1 MSAMPESNQSNYS
14 APMSLADAIQ
24 TGIAAATLNIQS
36 AQRRVNCDDLT
47 ARFFDNAVSSLEIMG
62 AQLID
67 ISNAEVDSYN
77 ELAEALE
84 NAELRLGIKQS
95 ELNDVQAQ
103 LNKQLLDQQEAI
115 ANATYASEQRA
126 AAAESQLSGLENKV
140 LESAAMITLRNE
152 QIETLNKS
160 FKEIMKL
167 DPHGLNKRCK
177 TAQDERNEARKT
189 VQDLSGRLKKSE
201 RELSTTRVG
210 YAQQKAEATRLAG
223 ELTRFET
230 LQKEMFGISEKR
242 LVSAVP
248 HPEHGLLT
256 YTPRIIA
263 YGIVADKKSNSE
275 RPYIV
280 SGLNFAFQIC
290 CDMGYA
296 LDIRINEWLMPNIQP
311 MDIFTSY
318 QPEGWVEFFHELI
331 MAETESR
338 RPELVRRVEWAKETM
353 IADLNLPI
361 TEDLADYLS
370 DRGLFSLFDVVH
382 FRKNGLVSV
391 HSLQPDDAQ
400 RLLDLCYAEVNAWE
414 KRQEG
419 NFYVR

>member
-1 MSAMPESNQSNYS
+1 MSAMPESNQSNYA
-14 APMSLADAIQ
+14 APMSLGDAIK
-24 TGIAAATLNIQS
+24 TGISSATLNIQS

-47 ARFFDNAVSSLEIMG
+47 ARFFENAVSSLEIMG

-77 ELAEALE
+77 ELADALE
-84 NAELRLGIKQS
+84 NANLRLGFQQAEIS
-95 ELNDVQAQ
+95 ELQEE
-103 LNKQLLDQQEAI
+103 LNKQRLNQQEAI
-115 ANATYASEQRA
+115 DNATYASEQRA
-126 AAAESQLSGLENKV
+126 VAAEGQVSSLENKV

-177 TAQDERNEARKT
+177 TAQDERNEARRSVQELSAKLKKT
-189 VQDLSGRLKKSE
+189 ERDLS
-201 RELSTTRVG
+201 TARVG

-223 ELTRFET
+223 DLTRFET
-230 LQKEMFGISEKR
+230 LQKEMFGISSKT

-263 YGIVADKKSNSE
+263 YGIVADKKSNCD

-311 MDIFTSY
+311 MDMFTKY

-331 MAETESR
+331 LAEAESR

-361 TEDLADYLS
+361 SEDLAEYLS
-370 DRGLFSLFDVVH
+370 ERELFSLFDVVH
-382 FRKNGLVSV
+382 YRKGGLVNS
-391 HSLQPDDAQ
+391 HALQPEDAQ

-414 KRQEG
+414 RRHGG